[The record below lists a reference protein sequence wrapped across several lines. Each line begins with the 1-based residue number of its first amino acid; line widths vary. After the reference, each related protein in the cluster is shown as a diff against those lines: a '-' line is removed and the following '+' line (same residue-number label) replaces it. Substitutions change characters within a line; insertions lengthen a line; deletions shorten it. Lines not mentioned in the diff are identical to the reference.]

1 MAGWPFTSVHHSEHS
16 RNRHSPKWWMFMR
29 EYNSWRA
36 LCPSLAADALT
47 PIWMYLN
54 CIQVPVPIYAND
66 MCHQCSVSVSPKW
79 PAASRSKS
87 NRAHGSP
94 RAWPPLSWWWC
105 AKAWPHGGHHHQNPK
120 TYMTIVF
127 NSAEACI
134 LCILFKLCTCC
145 FNSGICD
152 MGCRTRALRMKI
164 WQKLLEKLMQKRKKK
179 LVAHLIFQILIKM
192 LEITFPW
199 IQITIFNNSSSKNSW
214 AICTS
219 LQKAWLF
226 IKFIQW

>member
-1 MAGWPFTSVHHSEHS
+1 
-16 RNRHSPKWWMFMR
+16 
-29 EYNSWRA
+29 
-36 LCPSLAADALT
+36 
-47 PIWMYLN
+47 
-54 CIQVPVPIYAND
+54 
-66 MCHQCSVSVSPKW
+66 
-79 PAASRSKS
+79 
-87 NRAHGSP
+87 
-94 RAWPPLSWWWC
+94 
-105 AKAWPHGGHHHQNPK
+105 
-120 TYMTIVF
+120 
-127 NSAEACI
+127 
-134 LCILFKLCTCC
+134 
-145 FNSGICD
+145 
-152 MGCRTRALRMKI
+152 MKI